1 MLGRHPDPMS
11 ARPKRKRPQ
20 KTVEAPSTTQN
31 DVIALGLIVFAI
43 IHFLALITYTP
54 SDLPAAVSF
63 SALSTPNSPAHNV
76 IGPLGAFLAGY
87 SIFIFGAA
95 AYLIPTGLFW
105 FGGMKILS
113 RRPVP
118 FREIVALTVLV
129 FAGSCLAHFQPWW
142 FEDWEHRFNTLGPGG
157 CVGAQ
162 LGQEFFVAFIGTGG
176 SAILVGFAYASAAIV
191 LTGIAPIDFLR
202 ASKHGIEALRESF
215 EENRIARAESA
226 AERAELEARREE
238 RALKQEAA
246 AAKKARPKRK
256 APAKRKTATEFSQDD
271 PFDATE
277 LDPAEAETA
286 ELELPLAEIPAT
298 PEPKIIDSSA
308 RRNDETTGL
317 PKMTLADLRKKRA
330 GDNPAT
336 GPGSATSLDD
346 AFEDYD
352 LPDLDLLDYD
362 ENAEAEPAD
371 TSELLA
377 LQNTIVRTL
386 GTFGIPVT
394 PGDITRGP
402 TITRYEIYPGEGLRV
417 NRITSLEADIA
428 RATKAERINIIAPIP
443 GKDTVGIEIA
453 NDIKVAVPL
462 RELFQDS
469 AFTDTKSKLPIALGK
484 DVYGNTI
491 IADLAAMP
499 HLLVAGA
506 TGSGKSVCINS
517 IIASLLYQFTPDQ
530 LRFIM
535 IDPKVVEMQIYNSLP
550 HLVIPV
556 VTDPK
561 KVLLALRW
569 VVNEMEHRYQ
579 VFAKEGVRNFDS
591 FNKRERKQP
600 EPKIDPATGEEIAP
614 EPESTEVTIDL
625 DAIADEL
632 SAPFDPAKA
641 ADELKKVAVKIE
653 ESTRDHAGWSDAE
666 PGPTDEEMADDPDQM
681 KIPDRYPYIVVII
694 DELADLMQT
703 APADVELAIARITQM
718 ARAAGIHLIV
728 ATQTPRADVITGVI
742 KANIPSRIAFQV
754 SSALDSRVIL
764 DTKGADKL
772 VGKGDLLYLPPGT
785 SKLLRAQGAY
795 LSDDEIS
802 RIVKHCGDQADPV
815 FEQTAKAAIEGGSN
829 AEADDLSDED
839 LDCLEKCLEVIAQ
852 EKKASTS
859 LLQRR
864 LRLGYTRAARM
875 MDILEAKGII
885 GPGEGAKPREILVDL
900 NEIVV

>member
-1 MLGRHPDPMS
+1 MS

-20 KTVEAPSTTQN
+20 KTVETSNTTQN

-43 IHFLALITYTP
+43 IHFLSLVTYTP
-54 SDLPAAVSF
+54 GDLPADVSF
-63 SALSTPNSPAHNV
+63 SSQATPNSPEHNV

-105 FGGMKILS
+105 FGGVKLLS

-118 FREIVALTVLV
+118 FREIIALTILVL
-129 FAGSCLAHFQPWW
+129 AGSCLAHFQPWW
-142 FEDWEHRFNTLGPGG
+142 FGDWARRFNTLGPGG
-157 CVGAQ
+157 CVGYGLGEQ
-162 LGQEFFVAFIGTGG
+162 LFVAIIGKGG
-176 SAILVGFAYASAAIV
+176 SAILAGFAYASAAIV

-202 ASKHGIEALRESF
+202 ASKHGIEGLRESF
-215 EENRIARAESA
+215 ENSRIARAESA

-256 APAKRKTATEFSQDD
+256 VPAKRKTAAEFSQDD
-271 PFDATE
+271 PFDSTDF
-277 LDPAEAETA
+277 DPKEEPE
-286 ELELPLAEIPAT
+286 ELELPLADVPAT
-298 PEPKIIDSSA
+298 PEPKIIDSSV

-330 GDNPAT
+330 GDNPST

-453 NDIKVAVPL
+453 NDVKVAVPL

-469 AFTDTKSKLPIALGK
+469 AFTDTKHKLPIALGK

-591 FNKRERKQP
+591 FNKRERAP
-600 EPKIDPATGEEIAP
+600 MIDPATGEAVAP
-614 EPESTEVTIDL
+614 EPESEEVTIDL
-625 DAIADEL
+625 DAIADDL

-641 ADELKKVAVKIE
+641 ADELQKVAVKIE
-653 ESTRDHAGWSDAE
+653 ESTRDNEGWSDAE
-666 PGPTDEEMADDPDQM
+666 PGPTAAELADDPDQM

-785 SKLLRAQGAY
+785 SKLLRAQGAF

-802 RIVKHCGDQADPV
+802 RIVKHCGGQAEPV

-829 AEADDLSDED
+829 ADAEDLSDED